1 MHSLLSVFFSWPFCQ
16 LRCITNELEDFL
28 WPLTNGTSTEYTLHT
43 ATNERLRSSL
53 GWLQFLR
60 NINSDFRNR
69 SQKHRLSPMTVNT
82 ICITQ
87 NTLYKDKNVIMNCF
101 IDITK
106 STFIQNTILIMK
118 HTYIKFHIAHK

>member
-1 MHSLLSVFFSWPFCQ
+1 MHSFLSVFFLGHFANWDVSQ
-16 LRCITNELEDFL
+16 TNWRTFL

-87 NTLYKDKNVIMNCF
+87 NILYKDKNVIMNCF

-106 STFIQNTILIMK
+106 STFIQNTILIMM